1 MPEHKPNLIQVIKA
15 VLGAM
20 VGVQSER
27 QRQRDFSATSPL
39 PFIIAGIIFTLLFVA
54 LLLAVVTW
62 ALA

>member
-1 MPEHKPNLIQVIKA
+1 
-15 VLGAM
+15 M
-20 VGVQSER
+20 VGVQSEQ

-39 PFIIAGIIFTLLFVA
+39 PFIIAGVIFTLLFVA